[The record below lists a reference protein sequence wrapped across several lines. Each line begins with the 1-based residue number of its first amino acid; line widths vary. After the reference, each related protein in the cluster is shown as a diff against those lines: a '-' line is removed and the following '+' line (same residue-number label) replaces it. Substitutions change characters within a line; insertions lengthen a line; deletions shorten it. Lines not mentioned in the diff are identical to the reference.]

1 MTEGEG
7 GSENVQICVTSFMN
21 GPFDVF
27 RAAASRRE
35 VVGSGDPIRGRSRLF
50 LEQLRAQ
57 VRDLPKIL

>member
-1 MTEGEG
+1 MKYT
-7 GSENVQICVTSFMN
+7 F
-21 GPFDVF
+21 F

-57 VRDLPKIL
+57 VFIYFYICMSVCLSVLWPF